1 MDAVTAVASRIR
13 PKREENTKS
22 MEQRLSVITL
32 GVTDLKRSR
41 AFYEKLGWKV
51 ATEEQA
57 DSIVA
62 FNLHGFV
69 LALYP
74 LEGFAEEVG
83 QPVSRVSPSLLLAY
97 SVASEAKVDQLLQE
111 AEQIGATIVKR
122 PQKMF
127 WGGYSGCFSDPDGYL
142 WEVDFNPFAKLGE
155 DGTFRWMS

>member
-1 MDAVTAVASRIR
+1 MDGVTAVACRIL
-13 PKREENTKS
+13 PKREENTKI

-32 GVTDLKRSR
+32 GVADLKQSR
-41 AFYEKLGWKV
+41 AFYEKLGWKI

-57 DSIVA
+57 ESIVA
-62 FNLHGFV
+62 FNLQSFV

-74 LEGFAEEVG
+74 LEGFAEEIG
-83 QPVSRVSPSLLLAY
+83 LPVAKASPSFTLTY
-97 SVASEAKVDQLLQE
+97 NVGSEKEVDQVLQE
-111 AEQIGATIVKR
+111 AEQIGAPIVKR

-142 WEVDFNPFAKLGE
+142 WEVDFNPFAKLAE